1 MVNFKAV
8 ERLPG
13 DRLSRN
19 WEADDNL
26 NGDPAPAALTDYNR
40 GGISGT
46 QGALAY
52 ALNLAANDIG
62 DGTNPAIPAGQVT
75 FGPNNYNLNQAD
87 PTQPNSP
94 LALTKAVSRTNNPL
108 DDGV

>member
-1 MVNFKAV
+1 VVNFKAV
-8 ERLPG
+8 GRLPG

-19 WEADDNL
+19 WEANDNL
-26 NGDPAPAALTDYNR
+26 NDDPVPAALTDYNR

-52 ALNLAANDIG
+52 ALNLPANGIA
-62 DGTNPAIPAGQVT
+62 DGTDAAIPAGQVT

-87 PTQPNSP
+87 QTQPNSP

-108 DDGV
+108 DDAI